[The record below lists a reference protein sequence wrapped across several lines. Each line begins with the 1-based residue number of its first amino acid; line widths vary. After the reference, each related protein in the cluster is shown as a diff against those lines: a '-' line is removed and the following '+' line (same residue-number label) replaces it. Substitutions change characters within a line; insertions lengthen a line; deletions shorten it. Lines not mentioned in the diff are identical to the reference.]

1 MADNTAKRYLDLEGL
16 KTFYDLLVGKFA
28 DKSELVTLKNS
39 LKDYITT
46 AKAQE
51 LVETEIAKVVNGA
64 PETFDTLRE
73 IAEWIANHPN
83 LDEALGSEIDA
94 LGEKIETLRTSVGGL
109 TTKVSDVEAKASE
122 NASAIEE
129 VKGALDGKASS
140 SDLSALD
147 GRVQTVEGSVST
159 LSNTVTNLGT
169 SVEGLESKVAELE
182 GNLGEKN
189 VIKGIKLNGTLV
201 EPNEDKIVELTV
213 EGGSAETISMTTTQS
228 LGGIKAG
235 KVYENASIAR
245 VLEDLLA
252 PYVAFK
258 GLTISAE
265 YDSFPVSA
273 ITYKEKGETVKINK
287 LSASWTQGSRDIKN
301 VSIYNGSISLS
312 SYING
317 TAPSSALL
325 AEFNS
330 SESNKIIGSFEASI
344 NEVVL
349 NSGESKTFTVF
360 VRDTDDLNGVTVEKA
375 TVTIT
380 NKAYI
385 PVFYGVLPKS
395 AYPFSVEN
403 ITGLRK
409 AQVFPTPVNFG
420 DVSADSYIVVATQ
433 KPLKSAVD
441 KSNLE
446 NIDLFDSED
455 MVLSTSL
462 WSNETFHVYRTYTK
476 TQLDNWT
483 FKFTV

>member
-1 MADNTAKRYLDLEGL
+1 MADNKAKRYLDLEGL

-28 DKSELVTLKNS
+28 DKSELVTLKDS
-39 LKDYITT
+39 LKNYITT
-46 AKAQE
+46 VDAQKLVKA
-51 LVETEIAKVVNGA
+51 EIAKVVNGA
-64 PETFDTLRE
+64 PSTFDTLKE
-73 IAEWIANHPN
+73 IADWIENHPN
-83 LDEALGSEIDA
+83 LDENLGTEIETIK
-94 LGEKIETLRTSVGGL
+94 GEIETLRTSVGTLQSDLDGFTL
-109 TTKVSDVEAKASE
+109 RVYDVETKASD
-122 NASAIEE
+122 NATEIEGLKSSLE
-129 VKGALDGKASS
+129 GKA
-140 SDLSALD
+140 DADALSALD
-147 GRVQTVEGSVST
+147 ERIQAV
-159 LSNTVTNLGT
+159 
-169 SVEGLESKVAELE
+169 E
-182 GNLGEKN
+182 GNLGEEN
-189 VIKGIKLNGTLV
+189 VIEGIKLNGTLV

-213 EGGSAETISMTTTQS
+213 EGGSAGTISMTTTQS
-228 LGGIKAG
+228 LGGIPVG
-235 KVYENASIAR
+235 TVYENASLAK

-258 GLTISAE
+258 GLTISAK
-265 YDSFPVSA
+265 YDSFTISP
-273 ITYKEKGETVKINK
+273 ITYKEKGETVSINK

-301 VSIYNGSISLS
+301 VSIYEGSVSLD
-312 SYING
+312 SYKNG

-344 NEVVL
+344 DEVVL

-395 AYPFSVEN
+395 AYPFTVGN

-409 AQVFPTPVNFG
+409 AQTLSTTVNFG
-420 DVSADSYIVVATQ
+420 NVSADSYIVVATQ
-433 KPLKSAVD
+433 KPLKSAID

-446 NIDLFDSED
+446 NIDLFDSEE

-462 WSNETFHVYRTYTK
+462 WSNEKFHVYRTYTK

>member
-16 KTFYDLLVGKFA
+16 KTFYDLLVKKFA
-28 DKSELVTLKNS
+28 DKSELVTLKDS
-39 LKDYITT
+39 LKNYITT
-46 AKAQE
+46 VDAQKLVKAE
-51 LVETEIAKVVNGA
+51 ISKEIAKVVDGA
-64 PETFDTLRE
+64 PDTFDTLKE
-73 IAEWIANHPN
+73 IANWIENHPN
-83 LDEALGSEIDA
+83 LDEALGSEID
-94 LGEKIETLRTSVGGL
+94 TLREEIKTLNTSVGTLQSDLNGF
-109 TTKVSDVEAKASE
+109 TDRVSNVETKASD
-122 NASAIEE
+122 NATEIEGLKSSLE
-129 VKGALDGKASS
+129 GKA
-140 SDLSALD
+140 DADALSALD
-147 GRVQTVEGSVST
+147 ERVQAV
-159 LSNTVTNLGT
+159 
-169 SVEGLESKVAELE
+169 E
-182 GNLGEKN
+182 GNLGDKN
-189 VIKGIKLNGTLV
+189 VIEGIKLNGTLV

-213 EGGSAETISMTTTQS
+213 EGGSAGTISMTTTQS
-228 LGGIKAG
+228 LGGIPVG
-235 KVYENASIAR
+235 TVYDNASIAK

-258 GLTISAE
+258 GLTISAK
-265 YDSFPVSA
+265 YDSFPISP
-273 ITYKEKGETVKINK
+273 ITYKEKGETVSINK

-301 VSIYNGSISLS
+301 VSIYEGSVSLD
-312 SYING
+312 SYKNG

-344 NEVVL
+344 DEVVL

-395 AYPFSVEN
+395 AYPFTVEN

-409 AQVFPTPVNFG
+409 AQTLSTTVNFG
-420 DVSADSYIVVATQ
+420 NVSADSYIVVATQ
-433 KPLKSAVD
+433 KPLKSAID

-462 WSNETFHVYRTYTK
+462 WSDETFHVYRTYTK

>member
-1 MADNTAKRYLDLEGL
+1 MADNKAKRYLDLEGL

-28 DKSELVTLKNS
+28 DKSELVTLKSS
-39 LKDYITT
+39 L
-46 AKAQE
+46 E
-51 LVETEIAKVVNGA
+51 
-64 PETFDTLRE
+64 
-73 IAEWIANHPN
+73 
-83 LDEALGSEIDA
+83 
-94 LGEKIETLRTSVGGL
+94 
-109 TTKVSDVEAKASE
+109 
-122 NASAIEE
+122 
-129 VKGALDGKASS
+129 GKA
-140 SDLSALD
+140 DADALSALNE
-147 GRVQTVEGSVST
+147 RVQAV
-159 LSNTVTNLGT
+159 
-169 SVEGLESKVAELE
+169 E
-182 GNLGEKN
+182 GNLGDKN
-189 VIKGIKLNGTLV
+189 VIEGIKLNGTLV
-201 EPNEDKIVELTV
+201 EPNANKIVELNV
-213 EGGSAETISMTTTQS
+213 EGGSAGTISMTTTQS
-228 LGGIKAG
+228 LGGIPVG
-235 KVYENASIAR
+235 TVYENASLSK

-258 GLTISAE
+258 GLTISAK
-265 YDSFPVSA
+265 YDSFTISP
-273 ITYKEKGETVKINK
+273 ITYQEKGKTVSINK

-301 VSIYNGSISLS
+301 VSIYEGSVSLD
-312 SYING
+312 SYKNG

-330 SESNKIIGSFEASI
+330 SEGNKIIGSFERSI

-395 AYPFSVEN
+395 AYPFTVEN
-403 ITGLRK
+403 ITGLPRS
-409 AQVFPTPVNFG
+409 QSFPTTVNFG
-420 DVSADSYIVVATQ
+420 NVPADSYIVVATQ

-446 NIDLFDSED
+446 NIDLFDSEEK
-455 MVLSTSL
+455 VLSTSL
-462 WSNETFHVYRTYTK
+462 WSDETFHVYRTYTK

>member
-16 KTFYDLLVGKFA
+16 KTFYDLLVKKFA
-28 DKSELVTLKNS
+28 DKSELVTLKDS
-39 LKDYITT
+39 LKNYITT
-46 AKAQE
+46 VDAQKLVKAE
-51 LVETEIAKVVNGA
+51 ISKEIAKVVDGA
-64 PETFDTLRE
+64 PDTFDTLKE
-73 IAEWIANHPN
+73 IANWIENHPN
-83 LDEALGSEIDA
+83 LDENLGTEIETIK
-94 LGEKIETLRTSVGGL
+94 GEIETLKASVGTLQSDLDGF
-109 TTKVSDVEAKASE
+109 TDRVSNVETKASD
-122 NASAIEE
+122 NATEIEGLKSSLE
-129 VKGALDGKASS
+129 GKA
-140 SDLSALD
+140 DADALSALD
-147 GRVQTVEGSVST
+147 ERVQAV
-159 LSNTVTNLGT
+159 
-169 SVEGLESKVAELE
+169 E
-182 GNLGEKN
+182 GNLGDKN
-189 VIKGIKLNGTLV
+189 VIEGIKLNGTLV

-213 EGGSAETISMTTTQS
+213 EGGSAGTISMTTTQS
-228 LGGIKAG
+228 LGGIPVG
-235 KVYENASIAR
+235 TVYDNASIAK

-258 GLTISAE
+258 GLTISAK
-265 YDSFPVSA
+265 YDSFPISP
-273 ITYKEKGETVKINK
+273 ITYKEKGETVSINK

-301 VSIYNGSISLS
+301 VSIYEGSVSLD
-312 SYING
+312 SYKNG

-344 NEVVL
+344 DEVVL

-409 AQVFPTPVNFG
+409 AQTLSTTVNFG
-420 DVSADSYIVVATQ
+420 NVSADSYIVVATQ
-433 KPLKSAVD
+433 KPLKSAID

-462 WSNETFHVYRTYTK
+462 WSDETFHVYRTYTK

>member
-1 MADNTAKRYLDLEGL
+1 MANNTAKRYLDLEGL
-16 KTFYDLLVGKFA
+16 KTFYDLLVKKFA
-28 DKSELVTLKNS
+28 DKSELVTLN
-39 LKDYITT
+39 
-46 AKAQE
+46 
-51 LVETEIAKVVNGA
+51 
-64 PETFDTLRE
+64 
-73 IAEWIANHPN
+73 
-83 LDEALGSEIDA
+83 
-94 LGEKIETLRTSVGGL
+94 TSV
-109 TTKVSDVEAKASE
+109 E
-122 NASAIEE
+122 
-129 VKGALDGKASS
+129 GKADAD
-140 SDLSALD
+140 DLSALD

-159 LSNTVTNLGT
+159 LSSTVTNLGT

-182 GNLGEKN
+182 GNLGDKN
-189 VIKGIKLNGTLV
+189 VIEGIKLNGTLV

-213 EGGSAETISMTTTQS
+213 EGGSAGTISMTTTQS
-228 LGGIKAG
+228 LGGIPVG
-235 KVYENASIAR
+235 TVYDNASIAK

-258 GLTISAE
+258 GLTISAKFN
-265 YDSFPVSA
+265 SFPISS
-273 ITYKEKGETVKINK
+273 ITYKEKGETVSINK

-301 VSIYNGSISLS
+301 VSIYEGSVSLD
-312 SYING
+312 SYKNG

-330 SESNKIIGSFEASI
+330 SESNKIASPVEKSI

-349 NSGESKTFTVF
+349 NSNESKTFTVF

-395 AYPFSVEN
+395 AYPFTVEN

-409 AQVFPTPVNFG
+409 AQTLSTTVNFG
-420 DVSADSYIVVATQ
+420 NVPADSYIVVATQ
-433 KPLKSAVD
+433 KPLKSAID

-462 WSNETFHVYRTYTK
+462 WSDETFHVYRTYTK

>member
-28 DKSELVTLKNS
+28 DKSELVTLKDS
-39 LKDYITT
+39 LKNYITT
-46 AKAQE
+46 VDAQKLVKA
-51 LVETEIAKVVNGA
+51 EIAKVVNGA
-64 PETFDTLRE
+64 PSTFDTLKE
-73 IAEWIANHPN
+73 IADWIENHPN
-83 LDEALGSEIDA
+83 LDENLGTEIETIK
-94 LGEKIETLRTSVGGL
+94 GEIETLKASVGTLQSDLDGFTL
-109 TTKVSDVEAKASE
+109 RVYDVETKASD
-122 NASAIEE
+122 NATEIEGLKSSLE
-129 VKGALDGKASS
+129 GKA
-140 SDLSALD
+140 DADALSALD
-147 GRVQTVEGSVST
+147 ERVQAV
-159 LSNTVTNLGT
+159 
-169 SVEGLESKVAELE
+169 E
-182 GNLGEKN
+182 GNLGDKN
-189 VIKGIKLNGTLV
+189 VIEGIKLNGTLV
-201 EPNEDKIVELTV
+201 EPNEDKIVELNV
-213 EGGSAETISMTTTQS
+213 EGGSAGTISMTTTQS
-228 LGGIKAG
+228 LGGIPAG
-235 KVYENASIAR
+235 KVYENASLAR

-258 GLTISAE
+258 GLTISAK

-273 ITYKEKGETVKINK
+273 ITYKEKGETVSINK

-301 VSIYNGSISLS
+301 VSIYDGSVSLS

-330 SESNKIIGSFEASI
+330 SEGNRIVDPVETSI

-403 ITGLRK
+403 ITGLTK
-409 AQVFPTPVNFG
+409 AQTLSTTVNFG
-420 DVSADSYIVVATQ
+420 NVPADSYIVVATQ
-433 KPLKSAVD
+433 KPLKSAID

-462 WSNETFHVYRTYTK
+462 WSDETFHVYRTYTK

>member
-28 DKSELVTLKNS
+28 DKSELVTLKDS
-39 LKDYITT
+39 LKNYITT
-46 AKAQE
+46 VDAQKLVKA
-51 LVETEIAKVVNGA
+51 EIAKVVNGA
-64 PETFDTLRE
+64 PSTFDTLKE
-73 IAEWIANHPN
+73 IADWIENHPN
-83 LDEALGSEIDA
+83 LDENLGTEIETIK
-94 LGEKIETLRTSVGGL
+94 GEIETLKASVETFQSDIDDFTL
-109 TTKVSDVEAKASE
+109 RVYDVETKASD
-122 NASAIEE
+122 NATEIEGLKSSLE
-129 VKGALDGKASS
+129 GKA
-140 SDLSALD
+140 DANALSALD
-147 GRVQTVEGSVST
+147 ERVQAV
-159 LSNTVTNLGT
+159 
-169 SVEGLESKVAELE
+169 E
-182 GNLGEKN
+182 GNLGDKN
-189 VIKGIKLNGTLV
+189 VIEGIKLNGTLV

-213 EGGSAETISMTTTQS
+213 EGGSAGTISMTTTQS
-228 LGGIKAG
+228 LGGIPVG
-235 KVYENASIAR
+235 TVYENASLAK

-258 GLTISAE
+258 GLTISAK
-265 YDSFPVSA
+265 YNSFTFPTTTS
-273 ITYKEKGETVKINK
+273 YNEKGETVKINK

-301 VSIYNGSISLS
+301 VSIYEGSVSLD
-312 SYING
+312 SYKNG

-330 SESNKIIGSFEASI
+330 SESNKVVGSFETSI
-344 NEVVL
+344 DEVVL

-360 VRDTDDLNGVTVEKA
+360 VRDTGDLNGVTVEKA

-395 AYPFSVEN
+395 AYPFTVEN
-403 ITGLRK
+403 ITGLTK
-409 AQVFPTPVNFG
+409 AQTFPTPVNFG
-420 DVSADSYIVVATQ
+420 NVPADSYIVVATQ
-433 KPLKSAVD
+433 KPLKSAID

-462 WSNETFHVYRTYTK
+462 WSDETFHVYRTYTK

>member
-16 KTFYDLLVGKFA
+16 KTFYDLLVKKFA

-39 LKDYITT
+39 LKNYITT
-46 AKAQE
+46 VDAQKLVKAE
-51 LVETEIAKVVNGA
+51 ISKEIAKVVDGA
-64 PETFDTLRE
+64 PDTFDTLKE
-73 IAEWIANHPN
+73 IANWIENHPN
-83 LDEALGSEIDA
+83 LDEALGSEIDT
-94 LGEKIETLRTSVGGL
+94 LREEIETLNTSVGTLQSDLNGF
-109 TTKVSDVEAKASE
+109 TDRVSNVETKASD
-122 NASAIEE
+122 NATEIEGLKSSLE
-129 VKGALDGKASS
+129 GKA
-140 SDLSALD
+140 DADALSALD
-147 GRVQTVEGSVST
+147 ERVQAV
-159 LSNTVTNLGT
+159 
-169 SVEGLESKVAELE
+169 E
-182 GNLGEKN
+182 GNLGEEN
-189 VIKGIKLNGTLV
+189 VIEGIKLNGTLV

-213 EGGSAETISMTTTQS
+213 EGGSAGTISMTTTQS
-228 LGGIKAG
+228 LGGIPVG
-235 KVYENASIAR
+235 TVYDNASIAK

-258 GLTISAE
+258 GLTISAKFN
-265 YDSFPVSA
+265 SFPISS
-273 ITYKEKGETVKINK
+273 ITYKEKGETVSINK

-301 VSIYNGSISLS
+301 VSIYEGSVSLD
-312 SYING
+312 SYKNG

-344 NEVVL
+344 DEVVL

-395 AYPFSVEN
+395 AYPFNVEN
-403 ITGLRK
+403 ITGLTK
-409 AQVFPTPVNFG
+409 VQTLPTPVNFG
-420 DVSADSYIVVATQ
+420 NVSADSYIVVATQ
-433 KPLKSAVD
+433 KPLKSAID

-462 WSNETFHVYRTYTK
+462 WSDETFHVYRTYTK

>member
-16 KTFYDLLVGKFA
+16 KTFYDLLVKKFA
-28 DKSELVTLKNS
+28 DKSELVTLKDS
-39 LKDYITT
+39 LKNYITT
-46 AKAQE
+46 VDAQKLVKAE
-51 LVETEIAKVVNGA
+51 ISKEIAKVVDGA
-64 PETFDTLRE
+64 PDTFDTLKE
-73 IAEWIANHPN
+73 IANWIENHPN
-83 LDEALGSEIDA
+83 LDEALGSEIDT
-94 LGEKIETLRTSVGGL
+94 LREEIETLNTSVGTLQSDLNGF
-109 TTKVSDVEAKASE
+109 TDRVSNVETKASD
-122 NASAIEE
+122 NATEIEGLKSSLE
-129 VKGALDGKASS
+129 GKA
-140 SDLSALD
+140 DADALSALD
-147 GRVQTVEGSVST
+147 ERVQAV
-159 LSNTVTNLGT
+159 
-169 SVEGLESKVAELE
+169 E
-182 GNLGEKN
+182 GNLGDKN
-189 VIKGIKLNGTLV
+189 VIEGIKLNGTLV

-213 EGGSAETISMTTTQS
+213 EGGSAGTISMTTTQS
-228 LGGIKAG
+228 LGGIPVG
-235 KVYENASIAR
+235 TVYDNASIAK

-258 GLTISAE
+258 GLTISAK
-265 YDSFPVSA
+265 YDSFPISP
-273 ITYKEKGETVKINK
+273 ITYKEKGETVSINK

-301 VSIYNGSISLS
+301 VSIYEGSVSLD
-312 SYING
+312 SYKNG

-344 NEVVL
+344 DEVVL

-420 DVSADSYIVVATQ
+420 NVSADSYIVVATQ
-433 KPLKSAVD
+433 KPLKSAID

-462 WSNETFHVYRTYTK
+462 WSDETFHVYRTYTK

>member
-28 DKSELVTLKNS
+28 DKSELVTLKDS
-39 LKDYITT
+39 LKNYITT
-46 AKAQE
+46 VDAQKLVKA
-51 LVETEIAKVVNGA
+51 EIAKVVNGA
-64 PETFDTLRE
+64 PSTFDTLKE
-73 IAEWIANHPN
+73 IADWIASHPN
-83 LDEALGSEIDA
+83 LDENLGTEI
-94 LGEKIETLRTSVGGL
+94 ETIKEEIETLNTSVGGL
-109 TTKVSDVEAKASE
+109 TTRVSNVETKASD
-122 NASAIEE
+122 NATEIEGLKSS
-129 VKGALDGKASS
+129 VKGKA
-140 SDLSALD
+140 DADALSALD
-147 GRVQTVEGSVST
+147 ERVQAV
-159 LSNTVTNLGT
+159 
-169 SVEGLESKVAELE
+169 E

-189 VIKGIKLNGTLV
+189 VIEGIKLNGTLV
-201 EPNEDKIVELTV
+201 EPNKDKIVELTV
-213 EGGSAETISMTTTQS
+213 EGGSAGTISMTTTQS
-228 LGGIKAG
+228 LGGIPVG
-235 KVYENASIAR
+235 TVYDNASITK

-258 GLTISAE
+258 GLTISAK

-273 ITYKEKGETVKINK
+273 ITYKEKGETVSINK

-301 VSIYNGSISLS
+301 VSIYEGSVSLD
-312 SYING
+312 SYKNG

-330 SESNKIIGSFEASI
+330 SESNKIIGSFERSI

-403 ITGLRK
+403 ITGLTK
-409 AQVFPTPVNFG
+409 AQVFPTTVNFG

-433 KPLKSAVD
+433 KPLKSAID

-446 NIDLFDSED
+446 NIDLFDSEEK
-455 MVLSTSL
+455 VLSTSL
-462 WSNETFHVYRTYTK
+462 WSDETFHVYRTYTK

>member
-39 LKDYITT
+39 
-46 AKAQE
+46 
-51 LVETEIAKVVNGA
+51 
-64 PETFDTLRE
+64 
-73 IAEWIANHPN
+73 
-83 LDEALGSEIDA
+83 
-94 LGEKIETLRTSVGGL
+94 VGGL
-109 TTKVSDVEAKASE
+109 TTRVSNVETKASA

-129 VKGALDGKASS
+129 VKGALDDKVCS

-147 GRVQTVEGSVST
+147 ERVQTIEGSVSS
-159 LSNTVTNLGT
+159 LKEVIGDEES
-169 SVEGLESKVAELE
+169 GLVKKVAELE
-182 GNLGEKN
+182 AN
-189 VIKGIKLNGTLV
+189 
-201 EPNEDKIVELTV
+201 
-213 EGGSAETISMTTTQS
+213 SAGTISMTTTQS
-228 LGGIKAG
+228 LGGIPVG
-235 KVYENASIAR
+235 TVYDNASIAK

-258 GLTISAE
+258 GLTISAK
-265 YDSFPVSA
+265 YDSFTISP

-287 LSASWTQGSRDIKN
+287 LYASWTQGSRDIKN
-301 VSIYNGSISLS
+301 VSIYEGSVSLD
-312 SYING
+312 SYKNG

-330 SESNKIIGSFEASI
+330 SESNKIASPVEKSI
-344 NEVVL
+344 DEVVL

-395 AYPFSVEN
+395 AYPFQVEN

-409 AQVFPTPVNFG
+409 AQTLSTTVNFG
-420 DVSADSYIVVATQ
+420 NVSADSYIVVATQ
-433 KPLKSAVD
+433 KPLKSAID

-462 WSNETFHVYRTYTK
+462 WSDETFHVYRTYTK

>member
-1 MADNTAKRYLDLEGL
+1 MANNTAKRYLDLEGL
-16 KTFYDLLVGKFA
+16 KTFYDLLVKKFA
-28 DKSELVTLKNS
+28 DKSDLDGFTLRVDN
-39 LKDYITT
+39 
-46 AKAQE
+46 
-51 LVETEIAKVVNGA
+51 VET
-64 PETFDTLRE
+64 
-73 IAEWIANHPN
+73 
-83 LDEALGSEIDA
+83 
-94 LGEKIETLRTSVGGL
+94 
-109 TTKVSDVEAKASE
+109 KASD
-122 NASAIEE
+122 NATEIEGLKSSVE
-129 VKGALDGKASS
+129 GKA
-140 SDLSALD
+140 DADALSALD
-147 GRVQTVEGSVST
+147 ERVQAV
-159 LSNTVTNLGT
+159 
-169 SVEGLESKVAELE
+169 E

-189 VIKGIKLNGTLV
+189 VIEGIKLNGTLV
-201 EPNEDKIVELTV
+201 EPNKDKIVELNV
-213 EGGSAETISMTTTQS
+213 EGGSAGTISMTTTQS
-228 LGGIKAG
+228 LGGIPVG
-235 KVYENASIAR
+235 TVYENASLSK

-258 GLTISAE
+258 DLKFSAK
-265 YDSFPVSA
+265 YNSFSLPS
-273 ITYKEKGETVKINK
+273 IINKEKGETVSINK

-301 VSIYNGSISLS
+301 VSIYDGSVSLS

-330 SESNKIIGSFEASI
+330 SESNKVVGSFETSI
-344 NEVVL
+344 TEVVL

-403 ITGLRK
+403 ITGLTK
-409 AQVFPTPVNFG
+409 AQVFPTTVNFG
-420 DVSADSYIVVATQ
+420 NVPADSYIVVATQ
-433 KPLKSAVD
+433 KPLKSVVD

-446 NIDLFDSED
+446 NIDLFDSEEK
-455 MVLSTSL
+455 VLSTSL
-462 WSNETFHVYRTYTK
+462 WSDETFHVYRTYTK

>member
-28 DKSELVTLKNS
+28 DKSELVTLKSS
-39 LKDYITT
+39 L
-46 AKAQE
+46 E
-51 LVETEIAKVVNGA
+51 
-64 PETFDTLRE
+64 
-73 IAEWIANHPN
+73 
-83 LDEALGSEIDA
+83 
-94 LGEKIETLRTSVGGL
+94 
-109 TTKVSDVEAKASE
+109 
-122 NASAIEE
+122 
-129 VKGALDGKASS
+129 GKA
-140 SDLSALD
+140 DAGALSALNE
-147 GRVQTVEGSVST
+147 RVQAV
-159 LSNTVTNLGT
+159 
-169 SVEGLESKVAELE
+169 E
-182 GNLGEKN
+182 GNLGDKN
-189 VIKGIKLNGTLV
+189 VIEGIKLNGTLV
-201 EPNEDKIVELTV
+201 EPNANKIVELNV
-213 EGGSAETISMTTTQS
+213 EGGSAGTISMTTTQS
-228 LGGIKAG
+228 LGGIPAG
-235 KVYENASIAR
+235 KVYENASLAR

-258 GLTISAE
+258 DLKFSAK
-265 YDSFPVSA
+265 YNSFTFPTTTS
-273 ITYKEKGETVKINK
+273 YNEKGETVKINK

-301 VSIYNGSISLS
+301 VSIYEGSVSLD
-312 SYING
+312 SYKNG

-330 SESNKIIGSFEASI
+330 SESNKVVGSFETSI
-344 NEVVL
+344 TEVVL

-403 ITGLRK
+403 ITGLTK
-409 AQVFPTPVNFG
+409 AQSFPTPVNFG
-420 DVSADSYIVVATQ
+420 NVPADSYIVVATQ
-433 KPLKSAVD
+433 KPLKSAID

-462 WSNETFHVYRTYTK
+462 WSDETFHVYRTYTK

>member
-28 DKSELVTLKNS
+28 DKSELVTLKDS
-39 LKDYITT
+39 LKNYITT
-46 AKAQE
+46 VDAQKLVKA
-51 LVETEIAKVVNGA
+51 EIAKVVDGA
-64 PETFDTLRE
+64 PNTFDTLKE
-73 IAEWIANHPN
+73 IADWIENHPN
-83 LDEALGSEIDA
+83 LDENLGTEIETIK
-94 LGEKIETLRTSVGGL
+94 GEIETLKTSVETFQSDIDDFTL
-109 TTKVSDVEAKASE
+109 RVYDVETKASD
-122 NASAIEE
+122 NATEIEGLKSSVE
-129 VKGALDGKASS
+129 GKA
-140 SDLSALD
+140 DADALSALD
-147 GRVQTVEGSVST
+147 GRVQAV
-159 LSNTVTNLGT
+159 
-169 SVEGLESKVAELE
+169 E
-182 GNLGEKN
+182 GNLGDKN
-189 VIKGIKLNGTLV
+189 VIEGIKLNGTLV

-213 EGGSAETISMTTTQS
+213 EGGSAGTISMTTTQS
-228 LGGIKAG
+228 LGGIPVG
-235 KVYENASIAR
+235 TVYDNASIAR

-258 GLTISAE
+258 GLTISAKFN
-265 YDSFPVSA
+265 SFPISS
-273 ITYKEKGETVKINK
+273 ITYKEKGETVSINK

-301 VSIYNGSISLS
+301 VSIYEGSVSLD
-312 SYING
+312 SYKNG

-344 NEVVL
+344 DEVVL

-395 AYPFSVEN
+395 AYPFKVEN

-409 AQVFPTPVNFG
+409 AQTLSTTVNFG
-420 DVSADSYIVVATQ
+420 NVSADSYIVVATQ
-433 KPLKSAVD
+433 KPLKSAID

-462 WSNETFHVYRTYTK
+462 WSDETFHVYRTYTK

>member
-28 DKSELVTLKNS
+28 DKSELVTLKDS
-39 LKDYITT
+39 LKNYITT
-46 AKAQE
+46 VDAQKLVKA
-51 LVETEIAKVVNGA
+51 EIAKVVNGA
-64 PETFDTLRE
+64 PSTFDTLKE
-73 IAEWIANHPN
+73 IADWIENHPN
-83 LDEALGSEIDA
+83 LDENLGTEIETIK
-94 LGEKIETLRTSVGGL
+94 GEIETLKASVGTLQSDLDGFTL
-109 TTKVSDVEAKASE
+109 RVYDVETKASD
-122 NASAIEE
+122 NATEIEGLKSSLE
-129 VKGALDGKASS
+129 GKA
-140 SDLSALD
+140 DADALSALD
-147 GRVQTVEGSVST
+147 ERVQAV
-159 LSNTVTNLGT
+159 
-169 SVEGLESKVAELE
+169 E
-182 GNLGEKN
+182 GNLGDKN
-189 VIKGIKLNGTLV
+189 VIEGIKLNGTLV
-201 EPNEDKIVELTV
+201 EPNANKIVELNV
-213 EGGSAETISMTTTQS
+213 EGGSAGTISMTTTQS
-228 LGGIKAG
+228 LGGIPAG
-235 KVYENASIAR
+235 KVYENASLAR

-258 GLTISAE
+258 GLTISAK

-273 ITYKEKGETVKINK
+273 ITYKEKGETVSINK

-301 VSIYNGSISLS
+301 VSIYDGSVSLS

-330 SESNKIIGSFEASI
+330 SESNKVVGSFETSI
-344 NEVVL
+344 TEVVL

-395 AYPFSVEN
+395 AYPFTVEN
-403 ITGLRK
+403 ITGLERS
-409 AQVFPTPVNFG
+409 QSFPTPVNFG
-420 DVSADSYIVVATQ
+420 NVSADSYIVVATQ
-433 KPLKSAVD
+433 KPLKSAID

>member
-16 KTFYDLLVGKFA
+16 KTFYDLLVKKFA
-28 DKSELVTLKNS
+28 DKSELVTLKDS
-39 LKDYITT
+39 LKNYITT
-46 AKAQE
+46 VDAQKLVKAE
-51 LVETEIAKVVNGA
+51 ISKEIAKVVDGA
-64 PETFDTLRE
+64 PDTFDTLKE
-73 IAEWIANHPN
+73 IANWIENHPN
-83 LDEALGSEIDA
+83 LDEALGSEIDT
-94 LGEKIETLRTSVGGL
+94 LREEIETLNTSVGTLQSDLNGF
-109 TTKVSDVEAKASE
+109 TDRVSNVETKASD
-122 NASAIEE
+122 NATEIEGLKSSLE
-129 VKGALDGKASS
+129 GKA
-140 SDLSALD
+140 DADALSALD
-147 GRVQTVEGSVST
+147 ERVQAV
-159 LSNTVTNLGT
+159 
-169 SVEGLESKVAELE
+169 E
-182 GNLGEKN
+182 GNLGDKN
-189 VIKGIKLNGTLV
+189 VIEGIKLNGTLV

-213 EGGSAETISMTTTQS
+213 EGGSAGTISMTTTQS
-228 LGGIKAG
+228 LGGIPVG
-235 KVYENASIAR
+235 TVYDNASIAK

-258 GLTISAE
+258 GLTISAK
-265 YDSFPVSA
+265 YDSFPISP
-273 ITYKEKGETVKINK
+273 ITYKEKGETVSINK

-301 VSIYNGSISLS
+301 VSIYEGSVSLD
-312 SYING
+312 SYKNG

-344 NEVVL
+344 DEVVL

-409 AQVFPTPVNFG
+409 AQTLSTTVNFG
-420 DVSADSYIVVATQ
+420 NVSADSYIVVATQ
-433 KPLKSAVD
+433 KPLKSAID

-462 WSNETFHVYRTYTK
+462 WSDETFHVYRTYTK

>member
-1 MADNTAKRYLDLEGL
+1 MANNTAKRYLDLEGL
-16 KTFYDLLVGKFA
+16 KTFYDLLVKKFA
-28 DKSELVTLKNS
+28 DKSELVTLKDS
-39 LKDYITT
+39 LKNYITT
-46 AKAQE
+46 VDAQKLVKA
-51 LVETEIAKVVNGA
+51 EIAKVVNGA

-73 IAEWIANHPN
+73 IAEWIENHPN

-94 LGEKIETLRTSVGGL
+94 LREEIETLNTSVGTLQSDLNGF
-109 TTKVSDVEAKASE
+109 TDRVSNVETKASD
-122 NASAIEE
+122 NATEIEGLKSSLE
-129 VKGALDGKASS
+129 GKA
-140 SDLSALD
+140 DADALSALD
-147 GRVQTVEGSVST
+147 ERVQAV
-159 LSNTVTNLGT
+159 
-169 SVEGLESKVAELE
+169 E
-182 GNLGEKN
+182 GNLGEEN
-189 VIKGIKLNGTLV
+189 VIEGIKLNGTLV

-213 EGGSAETISMTTTQS
+213 EGGSAGTISMTTTQS
-228 LGGIKAG
+228 LGGIPVG
-235 KVYENASIAR
+235 TVYDNTSIAK

-258 GLTISAE
+258 GLTISAK
-265 YDSFPVSA
+265 YDSFPISS
-273 ITYKEKGETVKINK
+273 ITYKEKGETVSINK

-301 VSIYNGSISLS
+301 VSIYDGSVSLE
-312 SYING
+312 SYKNG

-330 SESNKIIGSFEASI
+330 SESNKVVGSFEASI
-344 NEVVL
+344 DEVVL

-395 AYPFSVEN
+395 AYPFTVEN

-409 AQVFPTPVNFG
+409 SQTLSTTVNFG
-420 DVSADSYIVVATQ
+420 NVSADSYIVVATQ

>member
-28 DKSELVTLKNS
+28 DKSELVTLKDS
-39 LKDYITT
+39 LKNYITT
-46 AKAQE
+46 VDAQKLVKA
-51 LVETEIAKVVNGA
+51 EIAKVVDGA
-64 PETFDTLRE
+64 PDTFDTLKE
-73 IAEWIANHPN
+73 IADWIASHPN
-83 LDEALGSEIDA
+83 LDENLGTEIETIK
-94 LGEKIETLRTSVGGL
+94 GEIETLKTSVETFQSDIDDFTL
-109 TTKVSDVEAKASE
+109 RVYDVETKASD
-122 NASAIEE
+122 NATEIEGLKSSLE
-129 VKGALDGKASS
+129 GKA
-140 SDLSALD
+140 DADALSALD
-147 GRVQTVEGSVST
+147 ERVQAV
-159 LSNTVTNLGT
+159 
-169 SVEGLESKVAELE
+169 E
-182 GNLGEKN
+182 GNLGDKN
-189 VIKGIKLNGTLV
+189 IIEGIKLNGTLV

-213 EGGSAETISMTTTQS
+213 EGGSAGTISMTTTQS
-228 LGGIKAG
+228 LGGIPVG
-235 KVYENASIAR
+235 TVYDNASIAK

-258 GLTISAE
+258 GLTISAK
-265 YDSFPVSA
+265 YDSFPISS
-273 ITYKEKGETVKINK
+273 ITYKEKGETVSINK

-301 VSIYNGSISLS
+301 VSIYEGSVSLD
-312 SYING
+312 SYKNG

-344 NEVVL
+344 DEVVL

-395 AYPFSVEN
+395 AYPFTVEN

-409 AQVFPTPVNFG
+409 AQTLSTTVNFG
-420 DVSADSYIVVATQ
+420 NVSADSYIVVATQ
-433 KPLKSAVD
+433 KPLKSAID

-462 WSNETFHVYRTYTK
+462 WSDETFHVYRTYTK

>member
-28 DKSELVTLKNS
+28 DKSELVTLKDS
-39 LKDYITT
+39 LKNYITT
-46 AKAQE
+46 VDAQKLVKA
-51 LVETEIAKVVNGA
+51 EIAKVVNGA
-64 PETFDTLRE
+64 PSTFDTLKE
-73 IAEWIANHPN
+73 IADWIENHPN
-83 LDEALGSEIDA
+83 LDENLGTEIETIK
-94 LGEKIETLRTSVGGL
+94 GEIETLKTSVETFQSDLDGFTL
-109 TTKVSDVEAKASE
+109 RVYDVETKASD
-122 NASAIEE
+122 NATEIEGLKSSLE
-129 VKGALDGKASS
+129 GKA
-140 SDLSALD
+140 DADALSALD
-147 GRVQTVEGSVST
+147 ERVQTVEG
-159 LSNTVTNLGT
+159 NLGD
-169 SVEGLESKVAELE
+169 
-182 GNLGEKN
+182 KN
-189 VIKGIKLNGTLV
+189 IIEGIKLNGTLV

-213 EGGSAETISMTTTQS
+213 EGGSAGTISMTTTQS
-228 LGGIKAG
+228 LGGIPVG
-235 KVYENASIAR
+235 TVYDNASIAR

-258 GLTISAE
+258 GLTISAK
-265 YDSFPVSA
+265 YDSFPISS
-273 ITYKEKGETVKINK
+273 ITYKEKGETVSINK

-301 VSIYNGSISLS
+301 VSIYEGSVSLD
-312 SYING
+312 SYKNG

-344 NEVVL
+344 DEVVL

-395 AYPFSVEN
+395 AYPFTVEN

-409 AQVFPTPVNFG
+409 AQTLSTTVNFG
-420 DVSADSYIVVATQ
+420 NVSADSYIVVATQ

-462 WSNETFHVYRTYTK
+462 WSDETFHVYRTYTK

>member
-16 KTFYDLLVGKFA
+16 KTFYDLLVKKFA
-28 DKSELVTLKNS
+28 DKSELVTLKDS
-39 LKDYITT
+39 LKNYITT
-46 AKAQE
+46 VDAQKLVKAE
-51 LVETEIAKVVNGA
+51 ISKEIAKVVDGA
-64 PETFDTLRE
+64 PDTFDTLKE
-73 IAEWIANHPN
+73 IANWIENHPN
-83 LDEALGSEIDA
+83 LDEALGSEIDT
-94 LGEKIETLRTSVGGL
+94 LREEIETLNTSVGTLQSDLNGF
-109 TTKVSDVEAKASE
+109 TDRVSNVETKASD
-122 NASAIEE
+122 NATEIEGLKSSLE
-129 VKGALDGKASS
+129 GKA
-140 SDLSALD
+140 DADALSALD
-147 GRVQTVEGSVST
+147 ERVQAV
-159 LSNTVTNLGT
+159 
-169 SVEGLESKVAELE
+169 E
-182 GNLGEKN
+182 GNLGDKN
-189 VIKGIKLNGTLV
+189 VIEGIKLNGTLV

-213 EGGSAETISMTTTQS
+213 EGGSAGTISMTTTQS
-228 LGGIKAG
+228 LGGIPVG
-235 KVYENASIAR
+235 TVYDNASIAK

-258 GLTISAE
+258 DLKFSAK
-265 YDSFPVSA
+265 YNSFTFPTTTS
-273 ITYKEKGETVKINK
+273 YNEKGETVKINK

-301 VSIYNGSISLS
+301 VSIYEGSVSLD
-312 SYING
+312 SYKNG

-344 NEVVL
+344 DEVVL

-420 DVSADSYIVVATQ
+420 NVSADSYIVVATQ
-433 KPLKSAVD
+433 KPLKSAID

-462 WSNETFHVYRTYTK
+462 WSDETFHVYRTYTK

>member
-28 DKSELVTLKNS
+28 DKSELVTLKDS
-39 LKDYITT
+39 LKNYITT
-46 AKAQE
+46 VDAQKLVKA
-51 LVETEIAKVVNGA
+51 EIAKVVNGA
-64 PETFDTLRE
+64 PSTFDTLKE
-73 IAEWIANHPN
+73 IADWIENHPN
-83 LDEALGSEIDA
+83 LDENLGTEIETIK
-94 LGEKIETLRTSVGGL
+94 GEIETLKTSVGTLQSDLDGFTL
-109 TTKVSDVEAKASE
+109 RVYDVETKASD
-122 NASAIEE
+122 NATEIEGLKSSLE
-129 VKGALDGKASS
+129 GKA
-140 SDLSALD
+140 DADALSALD
-147 GRVQTVEGSVST
+147 ERVQAV
-159 LSNTVTNLGT
+159 
-169 SVEGLESKVAELE
+169 E
-182 GNLGEKN
+182 GNLGEDN
-189 VIKGIKLNGTLV
+189 VIEGIKLNGTLV
-201 EPNEDKIVELTV
+201 KPNKDKIVELNV
-213 EGGSAETISMTTTQS
+213 EGGSAGTISMTTTQS
-228 LGGIKAG
+228 LGGIPVG
-235 KVYENASIAR
+235 TVYENASLSK

-258 GLTISAE
+258 GLTISAK
-265 YDSFPVSA
+265 YDSFPISS

-301 VSIYNGSISLS
+301 VSIYEGSVSLD
-312 SYING
+312 SYKNG

-344 NEVVL
+344 DEVVL

-420 DVSADSYIVVATQ
+420 NVSADSYIVVATQ
-433 KPLKSAVD
+433 KPLKSAID

-462 WSNETFHVYRTYTK
+462 WSDETFHVYRTYTK

>member
-28 DKSELVTLKNS
+28 DKSELVTLKDS
-39 LKDYITT
+39 LKNYITT
-46 AKAQE
+46 VDAQKLVKA
-51 LVETEIAKVVNGA
+51 EIAKVVNGA
-64 PETFDTLRE
+64 PSTFDTLKE
-73 IAEWIANHPN
+73 IADWIASHPN
-83 LDEALGSEIDA
+83 LDENLGTEI
-94 LGEKIETLRTSVGGL
+94 ETIKEEIETLKTSVGTLQSDLDGFTL
-109 TTKVSDVEAKASE
+109 RVYDVETKASD
-122 NASAIEE
+122 NATKIEGLKSSLE
-129 VKGALDGKASS
+129 GKA
-140 SDLSALD
+140 DADALSTLS
-147 GRVQTVEGSVST
+147 GRVQAV
-159 LSNTVTNLGT
+159 
-169 SVEGLESKVAELE
+169 E
-182 GNLGEKN
+182 GNLGDKN
-189 VIKGIKLNGTLV
+189 VIEGIKLNGTLV
-201 EPNEDKIVELTV
+201 EPNKDKIVELTV
-213 EGGSAETISMTTTQS
+213 EGGSAGTISMTTTQS
-228 LGGIKAG
+228 LGGIPVG
-235 KVYENASIAR
+235 TVYDNASITK

-258 GLTISAE
+258 GLTISAK
-265 YDSFPVSA
+265 YNSFPISA
-273 ITYKEKGETVKINK
+273 ITSKEKGETVKINK

-301 VSIYNGSISLS
+301 VSIYDGSVSLE
-312 SYING
+312 SYKNG

-330 SESNKIIGSFEASI
+330 SESNKVVGSFETSI
-344 NEVVL
+344 TEVVL

-395 AYPFSVEN
+395 AYPFTVEN
-403 ITGLRK
+403 ITGLTK
-409 AQVFPTPVNFG
+409 AQSFTTPVNFG
-420 DVSADSYIVVATQ
+420 NVPADSYIVVATQ
-433 KPLKSAVD
+433 KPLKSAID

>member
-28 DKSELVTLKNS
+28 DKSELVTLKDS
-39 LKDYITT
+39 LKNYITT
-46 AKAQE
+46 VDAQKLVKA
-51 LVETEIAKVVNGA
+51 EIAKVVNGA
-64 PETFDTLRE
+64 PSTFDTLKE
-73 IAEWIANHPN
+73 IADWIASHPN
-83 LDEALGSEIDA
+83 LDENLGTEI
-94 LGEKIETLRTSVGGL
+94 ETIKEEIETLNTSVGGL
-109 TTKVSDVEAKASE
+109 TTRVSNVETKASD
-122 NASAIEE
+122 NATEIEGLKSSVE
-129 VKGALDGKASS
+129 GKA
-140 SDLSALD
+140 DADALSALD
-147 GRVQTVEGSVST
+147 ERVQAV
-159 LSNTVTNLGT
+159 
-169 SVEGLESKVAELE
+169 E

-189 VIKGIKLNGTLV
+189 VIEGIKLNGTLV
-201 EPNEDKIVELTV
+201 EPNKDKIVELTV
-213 EGGSAETISMTTTQS
+213 EGGSAGTISMTTTQS
-228 LGGIKAG
+228 LGGIPVG
-235 KVYENASIAR
+235 TVYDNASITK

-258 GLTISAE
+258 GLTISAK

-273 ITYKEKGETVKINK
+273 ITYKEKGETVSINK

-301 VSIYNGSISLS
+301 VSIYEGSVSLD
-312 SYING
+312 SYKNG

-330 SESNKIIGSFEASI
+330 SESNKIIGSFERSI

-403 ITGLRK
+403 ITGLTK
-409 AQVFPTPVNFG
+409 AQVFPTTVNFG

-433 KPLKSAVD
+433 KPLKSAID

-446 NIDLFDSED
+446 NIDLFDSEEK
-455 MVLSTSL
+455 VLSTSL
-462 WSNETFHVYRTYTK
+462 WSDETFHVYRTYTK

>member
-16 KTFYDLLVGKFA
+16 KTFYDLLVKKFA
-28 DKSELVTLKNS
+28 DKSELVTLKDS
-39 LKDYITT
+39 LKNYITT
-46 AKAQE
+46 VDAQKLVKA
-51 LVETEIAKVVNGA
+51 EIAKVVNGA
-64 PETFDTLRE
+64 PSTFDTLKE
-73 IAEWIANHPN
+73 IADWIENHPN
-83 LDEALGSEIDA
+83 LDENLGTEIETIK
-94 LGEKIETLRTSVGGL
+94 GEIETLKASVETFQSDIDDFTL
-109 TTKVSDVEAKASE
+109 RVYDVETKASD
-122 NASAIEE
+122 NATEIEGLKSSVE
-129 VKGALDGKASS
+129 GKA
-140 SDLSALD
+140 DADALSALD
-147 GRVQTVEGSVST
+147 ERVQAV
-159 LSNTVTNLGT
+159 
-169 SVEGLESKVAELE
+169 E
-182 GNLGEKN
+182 GNLGDKN
-189 VIKGIKLNGTLV
+189 VIEGIKLNGTLV
-201 EPNEDKIVELTV
+201 EPNKDKIVELTV
-213 EGGSAETISMTTTQS
+213 EGGSAGTISMTTTQS
-228 LGGIKAG
+228 LGGIPVG
-235 KVYENASIAR
+235 TVYENASLAK

-258 GLTISAE
+258 GLTISAK

-273 ITYKEKGETVKINK
+273 ITYKEKGETVSINK

-301 VSIYNGSISLS
+301 VSIYEGSVSLD
-312 SYING
+312 SYKNG

-330 SESNKIIGSFEASI
+330 SESNKIIGSFERSI

-360 VRDTDDLNGVTVEKA
+360 VRDTDDPKGVTFEKA

-395 AYPFSVEN
+395 AYPFTVEN

-409 AQVFPTPVNFG
+409 VQTLPTPVNFG
-420 DVSADSYIVVATQ
+420 NVSADSYIVVATQ
-433 KPLKSAVD
+433 KPLKSAID

-462 WSNETFHVYRTYTK
+462 WSDETFHVYRTYTK

>member
-28 DKSELVTLKNS
+28 DKSELVTLKDS
-39 LKDYITT
+39 LKNYITT
-46 AKAQE
+46 VDAQKLVKA
-51 LVETEIAKVVNGA
+51 EIAKVVNGA
-64 PETFDTLRE
+64 PSTFDTLKE
-73 IAEWIANHPN
+73 IADWIENHPN
-83 LDEALGSEIDA
+83 LDENLGTEIETIK
-94 LGEKIETLRTSVGGL
+94 GEIETLKTSVETFQSDIDDFTL
-109 TTKVSDVEAKASE
+109 RVYDVETKASD
-122 NASAIEE
+122 NATEIEGLKSSVE
-129 VKGALDGKASS
+129 GKA
-140 SDLSALD
+140 DADALSALD
-147 GRVQTVEGSVST
+147 GRVQAV
-159 LSNTVTNLGT
+159 
-169 SVEGLESKVAELE
+169 E
-182 GNLGEKN
+182 GNLGDKN
-189 VIKGIKLNGTLV
+189 VIEGIKLNGTLV

-213 EGGSAETISMTTTQS
+213 EGGSAGTISMTTTQS
-228 LGGIKAG
+228 LGGIPVG
-235 KVYENASIAR
+235 TVYDNASIAR

-258 GLTISAE
+258 GLTISAKFN
-265 YDSFPVSA
+265 SFPISS
-273 ITYKEKGETVKINK
+273 ITYKEKGETVSINK

-301 VSIYNGSISLS
+301 VSIYEGSVSLD
-312 SYING
+312 SYKNG

-344 NEVVL
+344 DEVVL

-395 AYPFSVEN
+395 AYPFKVEN

-409 AQVFPTPVNFG
+409 AQTLSTTVNFG
-420 DVSADSYIVVATQ
+420 NVSADSYIVVATQ
-433 KPLKSAVD
+433 KPLKSAID

-462 WSNETFHVYRTYTK
+462 WSDETFHVYRTYTK

>member
-28 DKSELVTLKNS
+28 DKSELVTLKDS
-39 LKDYITT
+39 LKNYITT
-46 AKAQE
+46 VDAQKLVKA
-51 LVETEIAKVVNGA
+51 EIAKVVNGA
-64 PETFDTLRE
+64 PSTFDTLKE
-73 IAEWIANHPN
+73 IADWIENHPN
-83 LDEALGSEIDA
+83 LDENLGTEIETIK
-94 LGEKIETLRTSVGGL
+94 GEIETLKASVGTLQSDLDGFTL
-109 TTKVSDVEAKASE
+109 RVYDVETKASD
-122 NASAIEE
+122 NATEIEGLKSSLE
-129 VKGALDGKASS
+129 GKA
-140 SDLSALD
+140 DADALSALNE
-147 GRVQTVEGSVST
+147 RVQAV
-159 LSNTVTNLGT
+159 
-169 SVEGLESKVAELE
+169 E
-182 GNLGEKN
+182 GNLGDKN
-189 VIKGIKLNGTLV
+189 VIEGIKLNGTLV
-201 EPNEDKIVELTV
+201 EPNANKIVELNV
-213 EGGSAETISMTTTQS
+213 EGGSAGTISMTTTQS
-228 LGGIKAG
+228 LGGIPAG
-235 KVYENASIAR
+235 KVYENASLAR

-258 GLTISAE
+258 GLTISAK

-273 ITYKEKGETVKINK
+273 ITYKEKGETVSINK

-301 VSIYNGSISLS
+301 VSIYDGSVSLS

-330 SESNKIIGSFEASI
+330 SESNKIIGSYEASI

-349 NSGESKTFTVF
+349 NSGESKAFTVF

-403 ITGLRK
+403 ITRLPRS
-409 AQVFPTPVNFG
+409 QSFPTPVNFG
-420 DVSADSYIVVATQ
+420 NVPADSYIVVATQ
-433 KPLKSAVD
+433 KPLKSAID

>member
-28 DKSELVTLKNS
+28 DKSELVTLKDS
-39 LKDYITT
+39 LKKYITT
-46 AKAQE
+46 VDAQKLVKAE
-51 LVETEIAKVVNGA
+51 ISKEIAKVVDGA
-64 PETFDTLRE
+64 PDTFDTLKE
-73 IAEWIANHPN
+73 IANWIENHPN
-83 LDEALGSEIDA
+83 LDEALGSEIDT
-94 LGEKIETLRTSVGGL
+94 LREEIETLNTSVGTLQSDLNGF
-109 TTKVSDVEAKASE
+109 TDRVSNVETKASD
-122 NASAIEE
+122 NATEIEGLKSSLE
-129 VKGALDGKASS
+129 GKA
-140 SDLSALD
+140 DADALSALD
-147 GRVQTVEGSVST
+147 ERVQAV
-159 LSNTVTNLGT
+159 
-169 SVEGLESKVAELE
+169 E
-182 GNLGEKN
+182 GNLGDKN
-189 VIKGIKLNGTLV
+189 VIEGIKLNGTLV

-213 EGGSAETISMTTTQS
+213 EGGSAGTISMTTTQS
-228 LGGIKAG
+228 LGGIPVG
-235 KVYENASIAR
+235 TVYENASLAK
-245 VLEDLLA
+245 VLKDLLA

-258 GLTISAE
+258 GLTISAKFNSE
-265 YDSFPVSA
+265 TLYST
-273 ITYKEKGETVKINK
+273 TYKEKGETVSINK

-301 VSIYNGSISLS
+301 VSIYEGSVSLD
-312 SYING
+312 SYKNG

-344 NEVVL
+344 DEVVL

-409 AQVFPTPVNFG
+409 AQTLSTTVNFG
-420 DVSADSYIVVATQ
+420 NVSADSYIVVATQ
-433 KPLKSAVD
+433 KPLKSAID

-462 WSNETFHVYRTYTK
+462 WSDETFHVYRTYTK

>member
-16 KTFYDLLVGKFA
+16 KTFYDLLVKKFA
-28 DKSELVTLKNS
+28 DKSELVTLKDS
-39 LKDYITT
+39 LKNYITT
-46 AKAQE
+46 VDAQKLVKAE
-51 LVETEIAKVVNGA
+51 ISKEIAKVVDGA
-64 PETFDTLRE
+64 PDTFDTLKE
-73 IAEWIANHPN
+73 IANWIENHPN
-83 LDEALGSEIDA
+83 LDEALGSEIDT
-94 LGEKIETLRTSVGGL
+94 LREEIETLNTSVGTLQSDLNGF
-109 TTKVSDVEAKASE
+109 TDRVSNVETKASD
-122 NASAIEE
+122 NATEIEGLKSSLE
-129 VKGALDGKASS
+129 GKA
-140 SDLSALD
+140 DADALSALD
-147 GRVQTVEGSVST
+147 ERVQAV
-159 LSNTVTNLGT
+159 
-169 SVEGLESKVAELE
+169 E
-182 GNLGEKN
+182 GNLGDKN
-189 VIKGIKLNGTLV
+189 VIEGIKLNGTLV

-213 EGGSAETISMTTTQS
+213 EGGSAGTISMTTTQS
-228 LGGIKAG
+228 LGGIPVG
-235 KVYENASIAR
+235 TVYDNASIAK

-258 GLTISAE
+258 GLTISAK
-265 YDSFPVSA
+265 YDSFPISP

-287 LSASWTQGSRDIKN
+287 LYASWTQGSRDIKN
-301 VSIYNGSISLS
+301 VSIYEGSVSLD
-312 SYING
+312 SYKNG

-344 NEVVL
+344 DEVVL

-409 AQVFPTPVNFG
+409 AQTLSTTVNFG
-420 DVSADSYIVVATQ
+420 NVSADSYIVVATQ
-433 KPLKSAVD
+433 KPLKSAID

-462 WSNETFHVYRTYTK
+462 WSDETFHVYRTYTK

>member
-28 DKSELVTLKNS
+28 DKSELVTLKDS
-39 LKDYITT
+39 LKKYITT
-46 AKAQE
+46 VDAQKLVKAE
-51 LVETEIAKVVNGA
+51 ISKEIAKVVDGA
-64 PETFDTLRE
+64 PDTFDTLKE
-73 IAEWIANHPN
+73 IANWIENHPN
-83 LDEALGSEIDA
+83 LDEALGSEIDT
-94 LGEKIETLRTSVGGL
+94 LREEIETLNTSVGTPQSDLNGF
-109 TTKVSDVEAKASE
+109 TDRVSNVETKASD
-122 NASAIEE
+122 NATEIEGLKSSVE
-129 VKGALDGKASS
+129 GKA
-140 SDLSALD
+140 DADALSALD
-147 GRVQTVEGSVST
+147 ERVQAV
-159 LSNTVTNLGT
+159 
-169 SVEGLESKVAELE
+169 E
-182 GNLGEKN
+182 GNLGEEN
-189 VIKGIKLNGTLV
+189 VIEGIKLNGTLV

-213 EGGSAETISMTTTQS
+213 EGGSAGTISMTTTQS
-228 LGGIKAG
+228 LGGIPVG
-235 KVYENASIAR
+235 TVYDNASIAK

-258 GLTISAE
+258 GLTISAKFN
-265 YDSFPVSA
+265 SFPISS
-273 ITYKEKGETVKINK
+273 ITYKEKGETVSINK

-301 VSIYNGSISLS
+301 VSIYKGSVSLD
-312 SYING
+312 SYKNG

-330 SESNKIIGSFEASI
+330 SESNKVVGSFERSI
-344 NEVVL
+344 DEVVL
-349 NSGESKTFTVF
+349 NSDESKTFTVF

-420 DVSADSYIVVATQ
+420 NVSADSYIVVATQ
-433 KPLKSAVD
+433 KPLKSAID

-446 NIDLFDSED
+446 NIDLFDSEE
-455 MVLSTSL
+455 MVLSTSR
-462 WSNETFHVYRTYTK
+462 WSNETFHVYRTYAT